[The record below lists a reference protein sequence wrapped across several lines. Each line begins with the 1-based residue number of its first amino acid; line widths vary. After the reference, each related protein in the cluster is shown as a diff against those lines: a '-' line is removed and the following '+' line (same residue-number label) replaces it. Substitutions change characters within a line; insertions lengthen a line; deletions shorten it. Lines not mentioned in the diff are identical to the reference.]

1 MLLAIDSATQRI
13 SLALHNGHE
22 VLAEQS
28 WRSVNRHS
36 AELPPAVARM
46 LAQQDGALSALAV
59 ACGPGSFS
67 GLRIGV
73 AFAKGLA
80 AARALPL
87 VGITTQDILAAAQPP
102 CPGHA
107 LLILLAAGRSRVIAA
122 RYRWCAERWH
132 AEDEAKL
139 LTLDELVQSL
149 LTPTVIAGELD
160 AAGQATLLR
169 AQQNGVLLQLAPAAR
184 SLRRA
189 GFLAQ
194 LALERLRSGEAQDF
208 APELVTA
215 HYIATRDTP

>member
-13 SLALHNGHE
+13 SLALHDGDE
-22 VLAEQS
+22 VLAEHS

-46 LAQQDGALSALAV
+46 LAQQEGTLSALAV

-107 LLILLAAGRSRVIAA
+107 LLILLAAGRSRSHRSALPLVRGALARGGRGEAADSGRAGTVTVDTYGHRRRARRSRPGNAAAGAAERRLAAACASGPLAAA
-122 RYRWCAERWH
+122 RRLPCAAR
-132 AEDEAKL
+132 
-139 LTLDELVQSL
+139 
-149 LTPTVIAGELD
+149 AG
-160 AAGQATLLR
+160 
-169 AQQNGVLLQLAPAAR
+169 APAQR
-184 SLRRA
+184 
-189 GFLAQ
+189 
-194 LALERLRSGEAQDF
+194 
-208 APELVTA
+208 
-215 HYIATRDTP
+215 

>member
-13 SLALHNGHE
+13 SLALHDGDE
-22 VLAEQS
+22 VLAEHS

-107 LLILLAAGRSRVIAA
+107 LLILLAAGRSRIIAT

-169 AQQNGVLLQLAPAAR
+169 AQKNGALLQLAPAAR

-194 LALERLRSGEAQDF
+194 LALARLRSGETQDF
-208 APELVTA
+208 SPGLVTA
-215 HYIATRDTP
+215 HYVATRDTP

>member
-13 SLALHNGHE
+13 SLALHDGHE

-59 ACGPGSFS
+59 ACGPGSFT

-87 VGITTQDILAAAQPP
+87 VGIATQEILAAAQPP

-107 LLILLAAGRSRVIAA
+107 LLILLAAGRGRVIAA
-122 RYRWCAERWH
+122 RYRWCAERWQT
-132 AEDEAKL
+132 EDEARL
-139 LTLDELVQSL
+139 LSLDQLVKSL
-149 LTPTVIAGELD
+149 STPTVIAGELD
-160 AAGQATLLR
+160 VADQAALLR
-169 AQQNGVLLQLAPAAR
+169 AQQDGAMLQFAPAAR

-194 LALERLRSGEAQDF
+194 LALERLGNGEAQDF